1 MLDIFK
7 ELSNRV
13 IVFDGAMGTQLQDRG
28 LKTGECPEYMN
39 ITHPEVVFDIHRS
52 YIEAGADVI
61 ETNTFGA
68 NRIKLAKYGLE
79 NEVFNIVTQA
89 VKIAKKAS
97 KDKPVALSI
106 GPIGELL
113 TPYEDMTF
121 DEAYDVFKEVVI
133 AAERAGADIVLI
145 ETMSDMLEA
154 KAAILAAKENSSMK
168 VICTM
173 TFQEDGRTLMGSDPI
188 TVVVSLQGLGLDA
201 IGVNCSTGPDKMV
214 SVVEKMS
221 QVSRIPIIAQPNAGM
236 PVIRDGKTVYDLKP
250 EEFAS
255 FFPSLVEKGASI
267 VGGCCGTTPQYIKL
281 VKEAVKNL
289 KPKVKVNKFTAVASN
304 TKTVFIG
311 HDYSLRVIGER
322 INPTGKKKLSEAFLA
337 GNVSLAVEEAIK
349 QQKCGAEIL
358 DVNVG
363 VPGVNEEELLP
374 KVVSEIQ
381 NVVDLP
387 LQIDSTNIKAVEKAI
402 RILRGRPIINSV
414 SAKEESL
421 KEVLPIVKKYGACV
435 VGLTVGDKGLP
446 KDRHERIE
454 NAKKIIKKAEEY
466 GIPKEDILIDCI
478 VLTVSSEQEAA
489 IETLEAIKLAKEE
502 LGVNTVVGLSNVSFG
517 LPERRLIN
525 STFLAMAASYGL
537 TTAIINPCD
546 EAMMDTLRASMVL
559 LNKDK
564 GSVNYLKIYGNRQKE
579 EGKEKEQQKIQE
591 EDLKSKFY
599 IQILEGKKSGVEDIV
614 KNILDEEVQPL
625 SIVDNIIIPALK
637 EVGDRYEKG
646 IYFLPQLLSSAE
658 VVQNAFRII
667 KEKLPKGSVSKGKII
682 LATVEGD
689 VHDIGKNIVKVLLE
703 NYGYDV
709 IDLGKDVKGEV
720 ILEEVKRTGAPLV
733 GLSALMTTTLF
744 NMEKIIKLLKA
755 NTDVKIM
762 VGGAVLTEEY
772 AYKIGADYYGKT
784 AQDAVK
790 IADKFF
796 LKNALLCKTCG
807 I

>member
-1 MLDIFK
+1 
-7 ELSNRV
+7 
-13 IVFDGAMGTQLQDRG
+13 
-28 LKTGECPEYMN
+28 
-39 ITHPEVVFDIHRS
+39 
-52 YIEAGADVI
+52 
-61 ETNTFGA
+61 
-68 NRIKLAKYGLE
+68 
-79 NEVFNIVTQA
+79 
-89 VKIAKKAS
+89 
-97 KDKPVALSI
+97 
-106 GPIGELL
+106 
-113 TPYEDMTF
+113 
-121 DEAYDVFKEVVI
+121 
-133 AAERAGADIVLI
+133 
-145 ETMSDMLEA
+145 
-154 KAAILAAKENSSMK
+154 
-168 VICTM
+168 
-173 TFQEDGRTLMGSDPI
+173 
-188 TVVVSLQGLGLDA
+188 
-201 IGVNCSTGPDKMV
+201 
-214 SVVEKMS
+214 
-221 QVSRIPIIAQPNAGM
+221 
-236 PVIRDGKTVYDLKP
+236 
-250 EEFAS
+250 
-255 FFPSLVEKGASI
+255 
-267 VGGCCGTTPQYIKL
+267 
-281 VKEAVKNL
+281 
-289 KPKVKVNKFTAVASN
+289 VASN

-337 GNVSLAVEEAIK
+337 GDVGLAVEEAIK

-381 NVVDLP
+381 NVVDIP

-614 KNILDEEVQPL
+614 KNILEEEVQPL

-658 VVQNAFRII
+658 VVQSAFRII

-790 IADKFF
+790 IADEFF